1 MIHYYQELLN
11 KCIDKQ
17 EDQQRLNRMK
27 KTLLKMKNNLKE
39 LRRNKQKWANIH

>member
-1 MIHYYQELLN
+1 MIQYYQELLN

-27 KTLLKMKNNLKE
+27 K
-39 LRRNKQKWANIH
+39 HY

>member
-27 KTLLKMKNNLKE
+27 K
-39 LRRNKQKWANIH
+39 HY